1 MEPYQFDFHCSVS
14 RGTRTLAH
22 VISDLTEFRSRLGHT
37 VKSMIYSVY
46 SDIKSR
52 ALPTELWTLLRG
64 GFRLGRTLLSFNQ
77 ALSPYKL
84 NLLNICAF
92 VGIEPH
98 ITDFYSSTLSRA
110 ADFRLVNP
118 DCTGRLQS
126 PIYCDKLANSLLGW
140 TRTTGLYDI
149 SVSI

>member
-1 MEPYQFDFHCSVS
+1 
-14 RGTRTLAH
+14 
-22 VISDLTEFRSRLGHT
+22 
-37 VKSMIYSVY
+37 MIYSVY

-84 NLLNICAF
+84 NLLNIICAF

-118 DCTGRLQS
+118 DCTGRLQL